1 MTFCIFQSHSAIP
14 CRMEALP
21 GSGGWVLS
29 EFHEDSYF
37 WRKMRYSN
45 GSLVA
50 GSRVDRWADVSIW
63 IYGLGVLIFI
73 FVIFVVKSHLYDP
86 IYIYSTIVKFN

>member
-1 MTFCIFQSHSAIP
+1 
-14 CRMEALP
+14 
-21 GSGGWVLS
+21 
-29 EFHEDSYF
+29 
-37 WRKMRYSN
+37 MRYSN

-50 GSRVDRWADVSIW
+50 GRRVDRWADVSIW